1 MKCPF
6 CGSEETKVVDS
17 RTYLDGNSIK
27 RRRECE
33 DCQKRFTTYEKIGD
47 LALYVLKKDGVR
59 QEFSREKVYSSI
71 IRALEK
77 RKIDRERIEES
88 VDKLEREILTKYS
101 GEIKSSDLG
110 NAIMTYLL
118 DLDEVAYVRF
128 ASVYKEFKD
137 LDNFIKEIDKIRN
150 DKRGKIKWT
159 IFLELL

>member
-1 MKCPF
+1 
-6 CGSEETKVVDS
+6 
-17 RTYLDGNSIK
+17 
-27 RRRECE
+27 
-33 DCQKRFTTYEKIGD
+33 
-47 LALYVLKKDGVR
+47 LKKDGTR

-77 RKIDRERIEES
+77 RKINREKIEES
-88 VDKLEREILTKYS
+88 VDKLERDILTLYS

-110 NAIMTYLL
+110 NAIMSYLL

-150 DKRGKIKWT
+150 DKRGK
-159 IFLELL
+159 

>member
-33 DCQKRFTTYEKIGD
+33 DCKKRFTTYEKIGD

-128 ASVYKEFKD
+128 ASVYRQFKDINEFK
-137 LDNFIKEIDKIRN
+137 KELNK
-150 DKRGKIKWT
+150 
-159 IFLELL
+159 LLK

>member
-1 MKCPF
+1 MRCPF
-6 CGSEETKVVDS
+6 CKSDDSKVMDS
-17 RTYLDGNSIK
+17 RAHSNVFSIK

-150 DKRGKIKWT
+150 DKRGKIK
-159 IFLELL
+159 

>member
-59 QEFSREKVYSSI
+59 QEFSREKAYSSI
-71 IRALEK
+71 IRSLEK
-77 RKIDRERIEES
+77 RKIDKERIEES

-150 DKRGKIKWT
+150 DKRGKIK
-159 IFLELL
+159 

>member
-6 CGSEETKVVDS
+6 CGSEETKVIDS

-47 LALYVLKKDGVR
+47 LALYVLKKDGTR

-77 RKIDRERIEES
+77 RKINREKIEES
-88 VDKLEREILTKYS
+88 VDKLERDILTLYS

-110 NAIMTYLL
+110 NAIMSYLL

-150 DKRGKIKWT
+150 DKRGK
-159 IFLELL
+159 

>member
-33 DCQKRFTTYEKIGD
+33 DCQKRYTTYEKIGD
-47 LALYVLKKDGVR
+47 LTLYVLKKDGVR

-150 DKRGKIKWT
+150 DKRGKIK
-159 IFLELL
+159 

>member
-1 MKCPF
+1 
-6 CGSEETKVVDS
+6 
-17 RTYLDGNSIK
+17 
-27 RRRECE
+27 
-33 DCQKRFTTYEKIGD
+33 
-47 LALYVLKKDGVR
+47 
-59 QEFSREKVYSSI
+59 EFSREKVYSSI

-150 DKRGKIKWT
+150 DKRGKIK
-159 IFLELL
+159 

>member
-59 QEFSREKVYSSI
+59 QEFSREKVYGSI

-77 RKIDRERIEES
+77 RKIDREKIEES

-150 DKRGKIKWT
+150 DKRGKIK
-159 IFLELL
+159 

>member
-33 DCQKRFTTYEKIGD
+33 KCQKRFTTYEKIGD
-47 LALYVLKKDGVR
+47 LALYVLKKDGTR

-77 RKIDRERIEES
+77 RKINREKIEES
-88 VDKLEREILTKYS
+88 VDKLEREILTLYS

-110 NAIMTYLL
+110 NAIMSYLL

-150 DKRGKIKWT
+150 DKRGK
-159 IFLELL
+159 

>member
-47 LALYVLKKDGVR
+47 LALYVLKKDGTR

-77 RKIDRERIEES
+77 RKINREKIEES
-88 VDKLEREILTKYS
+88 VDKLERDILTLYS

-110 NAIMTYLL
+110 NAIMSYLL

-150 DKRGKIKWT
+150 DKRGKIK
-159 IFLELL
+159 

>member
-6 CGSEETKVVDS
+6 CGSEETKVIDS

-33 DCQKRFTTYEKIGD
+33 RCQKRFTTYEKIGD
-47 LALYVLKKDGVR
+47 LALYVLKKDGTR

-77 RKIDRERIEES
+77 RKINREKIEES
-88 VDKLEREILTKYS
+88 VDKLERDILTLYS

-110 NAIMTYLL
+110 NEIMSYLL

-150 DKRGKIKWT
+150 DKRGK
-159 IFLELL
+159 

>member
-6 CGSEETKVVDS
+6 CGREETKVVDS

-150 DKRGKIKWT
+150 DKRGKIK
-159 IFLELL
+159 

>member
-150 DKRGKIKWT
+150 DKRGKIK
-159 IFLELL
+159 

>member
-33 DCQKRFTTYEKIGD
+33 KCQKRFTTYEKIGD
-47 LALYVLKKDGVR
+47 LALYVLKKDGTR

-77 RKIDRERIEES
+77 RKINREKIEES
-88 VDKLEREILTKYS
+88 VDKLEREILTLYS

-110 NAIMTYLL
+110 NAIMSYLL
-118 DLDEVAYVRF
+118 DLDQVAYVRF

-150 DKRGKIKWT
+150 DKRGKQ
-159 IFLELL
+159 

>member
-128 ASVYKEFKD
+128 ASVFKEFKD
-137 LDNFIKEIDKIRN
+137 LNNFTKEINKIKN
-150 DKRGKIKWT
+150 DKRVKIK
-159 IFLELL
+159 

>member
-33 DCQKRFTTYEKIGD
+33 KCQKRFTTYEKIGD
-47 LALYVLKKDGVR
+47 LALYVLKKDGTR

-77 RKIDRERIEES
+77 RKINREKIEES
-88 VDKLEREILTKYS
+88 VDKLEREILTLYS

-110 NAIMTYLL
+110 NAIMSYLL

-150 DKRGKIKWT
+150 DKRGKIK
-159 IFLELL
+159 

>member
-6 CGSEETKVVDS
+6 CGSEETKVIDS

-33 DCQKRFTTYEKIGD
+33 RCQKRFTTYEKIGD
-47 LALYVLKKDGVR
+47 LALYVLKKDGTR

-77 RKIDRERIEES
+77 RKINREKIEES
-88 VDKLEREILTKYS
+88 VDKLEREILTLYS

-110 NAIMTYLL
+110 NAIMSYLL

-150 DKRGKIKWT
+150 DKRGK
-159 IFLELL
+159 

>member
-6 CGSEETKVVDS
+6 CGSEETKVIDS

-33 DCQKRFTTYEKIGD
+33 RCQKRFTTYEKIGD
-47 LALYVLKKDGVR
+47 LALYVLKKDGTR

-77 RKIDRERIEES
+77 RKINREKIEES
-88 VDKLEREILTKYS
+88 VDKLERDILTLYS

-110 NAIMTYLL
+110 NAIMSYLL

-128 ASVYKEFKD
+128 ASVYKEFGMST
-137 LDNFIKEIDKIRN
+137 L
-150 DKRGKIKWT
+150 
-159 IFLELL
+159 

>member
-59 QEFSREKVYSSI
+59 QEFSREKASSSI

-77 RKIDRERIEES
+77 RKIDKERIEES

-150 DKRGKIKWT
+150 DKRGKIK
-159 IFLELL
+159 

>member
-1 MKCPF
+1 MKCPL
-6 CGSEETKVVDS
+6 CGSEETKVIDS

-33 DCQKRFTTYEKIGD
+33 KCQKRFTTYEKIGD
-47 LALYVLKKDGVR
+47 LALYVLKKDGTR

-77 RKIDRERIEES
+77 RKINREKIEES
-88 VDKLEREILTKYS
+88 VDKLERDILTLYS

-110 NAIMTYLL
+110 NAIMSYLL

-150 DKRGKIKWT
+150 DKRGK
-159 IFLELL
+159 

>member
-1 MKCPF
+1 
-6 CGSEETKVVDS
+6 
-17 RTYLDGNSIK
+17 
-27 RRRECE
+27 
-33 DCQKRFTTYEKIGD
+33 
-47 LALYVLKKDGVR
+47 
-59 QEFSREKVYSSI
+59 SI

-150 DKRGKIKWT
+150 DKRGKIK
-159 IFLELL
+159 

>member
-6 CGSEETKVVDS
+6 CGSEETKVIDS

-33 DCQKRFTTYEKIGD
+33 RCQKRFTTYEKIGD
-47 LALYVLKKDGVR
+47 LALYVLKKDGTR

-77 RKIDRERIEES
+77 RKINREKIEES
-88 VDKLEREILTKYS
+88 VDKLERDILTLYS

-110 NAIMTYLL
+110 NAIMSYLL
-118 DLDEVAYVRF
+118 DLVEVAYVRF
-128 ASVYKEFKD
+128 ASVHKEFKD
-137 LDNFIKEIDKIRN
+137 LEHMKKLAI
-150 DKRGKIKWT
+150 
-159 IFLELL
+159 

>member
-1 MKCPF
+1 M
-6 CGSEETKVVDS
+6 
-17 RTYLDGNSIK
+17 
-27 RRRECE
+27 
-33 DCQKRFTTYEKIGD
+33 
-47 LALYVLKKDGVR
+47 LKKDGVR

-150 DKRGKIKWT
+150 DKRGKIK
-159 IFLELL
+159 

>member
-6 CGSEETKVVDS
+6 CGSEETKVIDS

-33 DCQKRFTTYEKIGD
+33 RCQKRFTTYEKIGD
-47 LALYVLKKDGVR
+47 LALYVLKKDGTR

-77 RKIDRERIEES
+77 RKINREKIEES
-88 VDKLEREILTKYS
+88 VDKLERDILTLYS

-110 NAIMTYLL
+110 NAIMSYLL

-150 DKRGKIKWT
+150 DKRGKK
-159 IFLELL
+159 

>member
-77 RKIDRERIEES
+77 RKIDRESKRLRRKEER
-88 VDKLEREILTKYS
+88 K
-101 GEIKSSDLG
+101 GG
-110 NAIMTYLL
+110 
-118 DLDEVAYVRF
+118 
-128 ASVYKEFKD
+128 VYKQK
-137 LDNFIKEIDKIRN
+137 LV
-150 DKRGKIKWT
+150 
-159 IFLELL
+159 

>member
-128 ASVYKEFKD
+128 ASVYKEFKEK
-137 LDNFIKEIDKIRN
+137 DNVIKEIDKIRN
-150 DKRGKIKWT
+150 DKRGKIK
-159 IFLELL
+159 

>member
-6 CGSEETKVVDS
+6 CGSEETKVIDS

-33 DCQKRFTTYEKIGD
+33 RCQKRFTTYEKIGD
-47 LALYVLKKDGVR
+47 LALYVLKKDGTR

-77 RKIDRERIEES
+77 RKINREKIEES
-88 VDKLEREILTKYS
+88 VDKLERDILTLYS

-110 NAIMTYLL
+110 NAIMSYLL

-128 ASVYKEFKD
+128 TSVYKEFKD

-150 DKRGKIKWT
+150 DKRGK
-159 IFLELL
+159 

>member
-118 DLDEVAYVRF
+118 DLGEVAYVRF

-150 DKRGKIKWT
+150 DKRGKIK
-159 IFLELL
+159 

>member
-101 GEIKSSDLG
+101 GEIKSSDLR

-150 DKRGKIKWT
+150 DKRGKIK
-159 IFLELL
+159 

>member
-6 CGSEETKVVDS
+6 CGSEETKVIDS

-33 DCQKRFTTYEKIGD
+33 RCKKRFTTYEKIGD
-47 LALYVLKKDGVR
+47 LALYVLKKDGTR

-77 RKIDRERIEES
+77 RKINREKIEES
-88 VDKLEREILTKYS
+88 VDKLERDILTLYS

-110 NAIMTYLL
+110 NAIMSYLL

-150 DKRGKIKWT
+150 DKRGK
-159 IFLELL
+159 

>member
-6 CGSEETKVVDS
+6 CGSEYTKVVDS

-150 DKRGKIKWT
+150 DKRGKIK
-159 IFLELL
+159 

>member
-6 CGSEETKVVDS
+6 CGSEETKVIDS

-33 DCQKRFTTYEKIGD
+33 RCQKRFTTYEKIGD
-47 LALYVLKKDGVR
+47 LALYVLKKDGTR

-77 RKIDRERIEES
+77 RKINREKIEES
-88 VDKLEREILTKYS
+88 VDKLERDILTLYS

-110 NAIMTYLL
+110 NAIMSYLL

-150 DKRGKIKWT
+150 DKRGK
-159 IFLELL
+159 